1 MKAGQRRVLAL
12 NNYREMHF
20 DHKISVLCCL
30 GMLFWG
36 MVAAQAQETATAIE
50 ALEKEQADLKA
61 QQLKVADQLETLRLK
76 KIREDL
82 RQVGLPTVPADRDQA
97 LVEHSAM
104 LLSYNEQHEQPN
116 WVAHMVIPAVNEGTL
131 TRTNDF
137 RPDSLVATGTA
148 VKADYW
154 YSGYDRGHLA
164 PSADFRWSRR
174 AISESYF
181 YSNMA
186 PQRPELNRERW
197 AELEGFLRRY
207 IWATNEPLYII
218 TGPIFEADMA
228 TITQGPNTV
237 SIPKY
242 FYKVVLDHTG
252 DGHKAIAFILPNGT
266 CSKPLVSYAV
276 SIDEV
281 ERRTG
286 LDFFPKLAA
295 GEQTNLEAQNR
306 FADWEATK
314 PGEIGEQKP
323 LATSER
329 PKNTLNSLEAELFI
343 NKKACVCGTVVSTR
357 KTNGGSIFFNFDAK
371 FPNHTFSGSIW
382 ASNANNF
389 SYDPE
394 VEFLGKKLCI
404 TGKITDYKGKPTMN
418 IDHEKRVTFLN
429 EMGN

>member
-1 MKAGQRRVLAL
+1 MMNSKHILCIALLLAL
-12 NNYREMHF
+12 LHTM
-20 DHKISVLCCL
+20 
-30 GMLFWG
+30 GM
-36 MVAAQAQETATAIE
+36 QAQGTAASIATLE
-50 ALEKEQADLKA
+50 AEQQALQA
-61 QQLKVADQLETLRLK
+61 QQEQLATKLENLRLQ

-82 RQVGLPTVPADRDQA
+82 RAVGLPTVPEDRDHA
-97 LVEHSAM
+97 LVEHSAL
-104 LLSYNEQHEQPN
+104 LLSYNETHEQPN
-116 WVAHMVIPAVNEGTL
+116 WVAHMVIPAVNDGTL

-137 RPDSLVATGTA
+137 RPDPKVPTGTA

-164 PSADFRWSRR
+164 PSADFRWSKA

-197 AELEGFLRRY
+197 AELEGFLRKY
-207 IWATNEPLYII
+207 VWAKEEALYLI
-218 TGPIFEADMA
+218 TGPIFEEGME

-237 SIPKY
+237 SIPKF
-242 FYKVVLDHTG
+242 FYKIALDYSG
-252 DGHKAIAFILPNGT
+252 DEHKAIAFILPNER
-266 CSKPLVSYAV
+266 CDQPLISYAV

-286 LDFFPKLAA
+286 LDFFPNLAQA
-295 GEQTNLEAQNR
+295 EQTALEQQSNYSAWD
-306 FADWEATK
+306 ASK
-314 PGEIGEQKP
+314 PGAVSEQKP
-323 LATSER
+323 LAVNER
-329 PKNTLNSLEAELFI
+329 PENTLNSVEADLFV

-382 ASNANNF
+382 ASNVKNF

-394 VEFLGKKLCI
+394 VEFLGKKLCV
-404 TGKITDYKGKPTMN
+404 TGKITDYKGKATMN
-418 IDHEKRVTFLN
+418 IDHEKRVRFLDEQN
-429 EMGN
+429 ATLPR